1 MNFMS
6 PLQQIFIRIRY
17 RCDERGASLVEY
29 ALLLALI
36 ALVLITAVTT
46 LGETVSDSLY
56 NAESEIFG

>member
-1 MNFMS
+1 MNFMI

-17 RCDERGASLVEY
+17 RCDERGASMVEY
-29 ALLLALI
+29 ALLVALI

-46 LGETVSDSLY
+46 LGETVNSTFQ